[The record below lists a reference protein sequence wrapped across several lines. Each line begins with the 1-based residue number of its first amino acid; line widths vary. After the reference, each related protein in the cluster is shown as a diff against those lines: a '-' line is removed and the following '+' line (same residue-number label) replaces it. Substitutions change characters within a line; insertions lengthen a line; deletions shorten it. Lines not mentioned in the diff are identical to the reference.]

1 MIYFSVKA
9 GDKMKYRIYEL
20 SAKALMN
27 YVRKDE
33 KKTAFRLTENDTK

>member
-1 MIYFSVKA
+1 MIYFIPKA

-27 YVRKDE
+27 YGS
-33 KKTAFRLTENDTK
+33 AP